1 MNEASG
7 LTVNREGLTKTVPES
22 RMVNREAP
30 PAIPPR
36 NLTARSEVP
45 HRKARNETPP
55 EVEGTVDVEARI
67 EMVPKAP
74 TTSVEALKE
83 KVPGGRAVLAEA
95 LKGRARG
102 DPTTSVEAPR
112 EKVPGGNTTSDEAP
126 REKVPGGN
134 TTSDEAPRPE
144 GVPGG
149 LTVLGA
155 GPRATRRLSLTVSRE
170 VLRKTTP

>member
-1 MNEASG
+1 MVEEEWRRQITRMNEASG

-55 EVEGTVDVEARI
+55 EVEGTVVVEARI

-74 TTSVEALKE
+74 TTSVEAPKE

-95 LKGRARG
+95 LKGKARG
-102 DPTTSVEAPR
+102 DP
-112 EKVPGGNTTSDEAP
+112 TTSDEAP

-149 LTVLGA
+149 PTVPGA
-155 GPRATRRLSLTVSRE
+155 GPRATRRLNLTVSRE

>member
-1 MNEASG
+1 
-7 LTVNREGLTKTVPES
+7 
-22 RMVNREAP
+22 MVNREAP

-36 NLTARSEVP
+36 NLTARSGVP

-55 EVEGTVDVEARI
+55 AEEGTVVVEART
-67 EMVPKAP
+67 ERVPKAP
-74 TTSVEALKE
+74 TTSVEAPKE
-83 KVPGGRAVLAEA
+83 RVPGGRAVLAEA
-95 LKGRARG
+95 LKGKARG

-126 REKVPGGN
+126 R
-134 TTSDEAPRPE
+134 PE
-144 GVPGG
+144 EVPGG